1 MNMKIFQSVHGKQKF
16 KFINNILLK
25 NYCNTEII
33 ISKCINKSNNKKTI
47 LSFKNHSLIKNS
59 TKNLL
64 YIQEI
69 IEQLSLSNGKSLI
82 KFC

>member
-25 NYCNTEII
+25 NICNTEII
-33 ISKCINKSNNKKTI
+33 ISKCINNNKKI
-47 LSFKNHSLIKNS
+47 NLSLKNHSLLKNS
-59 TKNLL
+59 TKNLY
-64 YIQEI
+64 YIQQI
-69 IEQLSLSNGKSLI
+69 IEQLSLSNGKNLI